1 MNERRAAEMEQT
13 ISEYVGS
20 IRPRHDYALDTDD
33 VGRSRQQWR
42 CRDAARPHDTHCSA
56 GAVQE
61 GDPGATGNGAM
72 DSAGR
77 VRADRLGDYGPSGSR
92 YRARGTSVGRVT
104 MRDVLFF
111 VTAITLAVS
120 FGAGLTLR
128 VLQMA
133 V

>member
-1 MNERRAAEMEQT
+1 
-13 ISEYVGS
+13 
-20 IRPRHDYALDTDD
+20 
-33 VGRSRQQWR
+33 
-42 CRDAARPHDTHCSA
+42 
-56 GAVQE
+56 
-61 GDPGATGNGAM
+61 
-72 DSAGR
+72 
-77 VRADRLGDYGPSGSR
+77 
-92 YRARGTSVGRVT
+92 